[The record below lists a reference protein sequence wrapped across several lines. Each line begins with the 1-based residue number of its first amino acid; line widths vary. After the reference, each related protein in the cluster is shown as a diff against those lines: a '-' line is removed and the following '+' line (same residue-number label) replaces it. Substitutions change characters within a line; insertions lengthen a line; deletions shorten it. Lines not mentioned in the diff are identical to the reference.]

1 MRTKKQ
7 MSFAERRRYFFR
19 RIQKNKIAYVLL
31 FPFLAL
37 FIIFTVIPVFMS
49 LFYSLTYY
57 NMLQEPVF
65 IGLGNYTKLFFS
77 DDIFLTA
84 LKNTIVFAVITGPM
98 GYILSFLIAWFINEL
113 SPKVRAIFVLMF
125 YAPSIS
131 GNTYLIWK
139 LLFSSDSTG
148 LINGFLMQLGFTA
161 TPIYWL
167 QDTRYILTILILVQL
182 WMSLGTGFL
191 AFVAGLQGVDTSMY
205 EAGSIDGIRNR
216 WQELWY
222 ITLPA
227 MRPQLVFGAVL
238 AVTNAFAVS
247 DISTNLAGFPSVRY
261 AGHTIV
267 THLLDYGNIRFEMG
281 YASAIAT
288 VLFILTLGCNK
299 VINTLLKK
307 VGN

>member
-1 MRTKKQ
+1 MKAKEQLSFQERKKD
-7 MSFAERRRYFFR
+7 FVR
-19 RIQKNKIAYVLL
+19 RIRKNKMAFVLL
-31 FPFLAL
+31 FPFSSL
-37 FIIFTVIPVFMS
+37 FIIFTIVPVFMA

-57 NMLQEPVF
+57 NMLQPPTF
-65 IGLGNYTKLFFS
+65 IGLLNYTKLFFS
-77 DDIFLTA
+77 DDVFLVA
-84 LKNTIVFAVITGPM
+84 VKNTMVFAIITGPT
-98 GYILSFLIAWFINEL
+98 GYILSFLMAWFINEL
-113 SPKVRAIFVLMF
+113 KPKVRAIFIVMF

-131 GNTYLIWK
+131 GNAYLIWK

-148 LINGFLMQLGFTA
+148 LINGFLMQWGIIN

-167 QDTRYILTILILVQL
+167 QDTKYVLTILIVVQL

-191 AFVAGLQGVDTSMY
+191 TFVAGLQGVDTSMY

-227 MRPQLVFGAVL
+227 MKPQLVFGAVL
-238 AVTNAFAVS
+238 AVTGAFGVS
-247 DISTNLAGFPSVRY
+247 EISTNLAGFPSVRY
-261 AGHTIV
+261 AGHTIA
-267 THLLDYGNIRFEMG
+267 THLSDYGNIRFEMG

-288 VLFILTLGCNK
+288 VLFVVTILCNK
-299 VINTLLKK
+299 IINSLLKK